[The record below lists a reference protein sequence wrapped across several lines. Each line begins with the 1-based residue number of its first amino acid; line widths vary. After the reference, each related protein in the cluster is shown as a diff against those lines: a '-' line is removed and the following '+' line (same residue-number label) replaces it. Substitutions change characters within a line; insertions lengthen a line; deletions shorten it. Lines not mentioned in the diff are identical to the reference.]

1 MSSIL
6 NDTKKILGIDSTYD
20 VFDQDIITF
29 INAAFS
35 VVNQLGVGPDAGF
48 YVTDTTDEWVDIGVS
63 DKLEKLLQTYVYLR
77 VRMLFDPPSMS
88 FLVDSM
94 NNQLKEYEWRLIV
107 FREAELL
114 A

>member
-48 YVTDTTDEWVDIGVS
+48 YVTDETDEWVDIGVS

-94 NNQLKEYEWRLIV
+94 NNQLKEYEWRLNAL
-107 FREAELL
+107 REAELL
-114 A
+114 V

>member
-94 NNQLKEYEWRLIV
+94 NNQLKEYEWRLNV

>member
-48 YVTDTTDEWVDIGVS
+48 YVTDETDEWVDIGVS

-94 NNQLKEYEWRLIV
+94 NNQLKEYELRLNV

>member
-48 YVTDTTDEWVDIGVS
+48 YVTDETDEWVDIGVS

-94 NNQLKEYEWRLIV
+94 NNQLKEYEWRLNV